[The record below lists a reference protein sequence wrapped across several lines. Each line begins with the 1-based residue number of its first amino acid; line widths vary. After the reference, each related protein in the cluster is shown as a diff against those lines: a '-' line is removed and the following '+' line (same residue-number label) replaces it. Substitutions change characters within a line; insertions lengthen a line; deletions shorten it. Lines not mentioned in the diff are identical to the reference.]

1 MSGYFNQDKFR
12 QAIALIIILVLF
24 IFLFIS
30 LKNIFNAFLGAVIFY
45 VLFKPM
51 MRHLINERKWHKAAA
66 ATLIIFISFL
76 LVIVPLSSLGY
87 ILFSKVGSVI
97 NDPSSLLQGLRD
109 FDDRI
114 REKTGVELI
123 SDTNIQKL
131 QNAASNLIPGV
142 LNSALQIISNIIM
155 MYFILY
161 YLLVNI
167 GKTEMAVRNY
177 LPFSKEN
184 AQLFSQELDSMTRS
198 NVIAVPLVAVCQG
211 IVAGIGFAIFGLH
224 QPFFWGVMCGCFSI
238 LPVVGAGIIWLPAGV
253 FMLLGLGETWQGVA
267 ILIYG
272 VLVISTVDNVF
283 RFLFQKRF
291 ANVHPVVT
299 IFGVIVGLN
308 WFGIPGLVFGPLL
321 ISYLLIMLKIYKN
334 EYLD

>member
-1 MSGYFNQDKFR
+1 MSGYFDQNKFR
-12 QAIALIIILVLF
+12 QSIALIIILALF

-30 LKNIFNAFLGAVIFY
+30 LKNIFNAFLGAIIFY

-51 MRHLINERKWHKAAA
+51 MHYLINERKWHKALA

-97 NDPSSLLQGLRD
+97 NDPSSLLQGIRD

-123 SDTNIQKL
+123 SDANIQKL
-131 QNAASNLIPGV
+131 QNTASNLIPGI

-167 GKTEMAVRNY
+167 GKIEEAVKSY

-184 AQLFSQELDSMTRS
+184 AQLFSRELVSMTRS

-211 IVAGIGFAIFGLH
+211 LVAGIGFAIFGLH

-238 LPVVGAGIIWLPAGV
+238 LPIVGAGIIWVPAGV
-253 FMLLGLGETWQGVA
+253 FMIGLGETWQGVA

-272 VLVISTVDNVF
+272 VLVISTVDNVT
-283 RFLFQKRF
+283 RFLFQKKF
-291 ANVHPVVT
+291 ADIHPVVT
-299 IFGVIVGLN
+299 ILGVIVGLN